1 MGNWSPAPE
10 SAPSLGTPWYIAL
23 VCRWVQ
29 FISSHSFLEM
39 YMKSHGFNDID
50 IMCIIY
56 IYDVY
61 VHVYVCVC
69 IYRQDILKSIEM
81 LMWYGKIIYQW
92 FLNSRQTHIKNHINW
107 NIRGLFQTQW
117 LIIMSYP
124 YQCVLNQ
131 HQLTSTWVQIH
142 VGVDHSYKVGN
153 DFFIPML

>member
-56 IYDVY
+56 IYIW
-61 VHVYVCVC
+61 CVC
-69 IYRQDILKSIEM
+69 ACICVCMYIQRGYIEIYRNVDVVWKNYISMVLEFSSNS
-81 LMWYGKIIYQW
+81 YQ
-92 FLNSRQTHIKNHINW
+92 K
-107 NIRGLFQTQW
+107 
-117 LIIMSYP
+117 P
-124 YQCVLNQ
+124 YQLKYTGFISNSMINYHVLPISVCIKS
-131 HQLTSTWVQIH
+131 TSIDIYLGANPRGGGSQFQS
-142 VGVDHSYKVGN
+142 G
-153 DFFIPML
+153 